1 MPALKNIFLKES
13 EIAFDEN
20 HRKTIQFNIG
30 RYDQAVEK
38 GKMRYRNM
46 ELARER
52 ASFIK
57 SKVIANLADYLEEF
71 EKNATKNGIE
81 VIWARDGNEAVENIF
96 KILRSSEVKSVVKT
110 KSIISE
116 ELELN
121 ENLEEKGIEPVETDL
136 GEFIVQV
143 AGEKP
148 YHILTPAMHKSKKDV
163 AQLFHEKFETPPES
177 TPEEL
182 TRFVRKKLR
191 KKFISAGAGITGANF
206 LIADS
211 GSVALTENEGNGM
224 MSVSFPNIH
233 IVISGIEKIIPSI
246 HDLPLFFPLLAAKG
260 TGQHVTVYNSLLSG
274 PRKENEENG
283 PDRMIVV
290 LLDNKRTDIYKDK
303 EVSQSLKC
311 IRCGACL
318 NACPVYKNIG
328 GYTYNS
334 TYSGPIGA
342 VITPYLEGF
351 KKYNH
356 LSHASTI
363 CGACTEVC
371 PVKIPL
377 HYLLLLNRRKS
388 VEKKYGH
395 WTWNTGMK
403 MWKKTFLKRK
413 NVDVVNGKMKS
424 RLVKLNSG
432 ILGNQKQLPNF
443 ASKSFSEI
451 WKSKIN

>member
-1 MPALKNIFLKES
+1 
-13 EIAFDEN
+13 
-20 HRKTIQFNIG
+20 
-30 RYDQAVEK
+30 VEK

-46 ELARER
+46 ELARDR
-52 ASFIK
+52 ASYLK

-81 VIWARDGNEAVENIF
+81 VIWARDGKEAVDNIF
-96 KILRSSEVKSVVKT
+96 EILKNSQVKSVVKT

-121 ENLEEKGIEPVETDL
+121 ENLEEKGIKPVETDL

-148 YHILTPAMHKSKKDV
+148 YHILTPAMHKSKEDV
-163 AQLFHEKFETPPES
+163 AKLFHEKFETPPES

-191 KKFISAGAGITGANF
+191 EKFISAGAGITGANF
-206 LIADS
+206 LVADT
-211 GSVALTENEGNGM
+211 GSIALTENEGNGM
-224 MSVSFPNIH
+224 MSVSFPKIH
-233 IVISGIEKIIPSI
+233 IVISGIEKIIPSVK
-246 HDLPLFFPLLAAKG
+246 DLPLFLPLLAAKG
-260 TGQHVTVYNSLLSG
+260 TGQQVTVYNSLLSG

-283 PDRMIVV
+283 PERMIVV
-290 LLDNKRTDIYKDK
+290 LLDNKRSDIYKEK

-328 GYTYNS
+328 GYTYNT

-342 VITPYLEGF
+342 VITPYLKGL

-363 CGACTEVC
+363 CGACSEVC

-388 VEKKYGH
+388 VEKQYEH

-403 MWKKTFLKRK
+403 IWNKTFLKRK
-413 NVDVVNGKMKS
+413 NVDVVNGKVKNRM
-424 RLVKLNSG
+424 VKLNSG
-432 ILGNQKQLPNF
+432 ILGPQKQLPNF
-443 ASKSFSEI
+443 ANQSFSEI
-451 WKSKIN
+451 WKSKIK